1 MPYVKSDK
9 RITAGSSEILIIF
22 CNYLALLKVEVDMC
36 LPVKRSTVIM
46 NVNNLLSKI
55 LSTFSEQC

>member
-1 MPYVKSDK
+1 MPYLKSD
-9 RITAGSSEILIIF
+9 RRVTTGWSEILEIF
-22 CNYLALLKVEVDMC
+22 CNYLALLEVDVDIC
-36 LPVKRSTVIM
+36 LSVERSTVIM